1 MPCNSGPAIWRLVWL
16 WQFPARQAGR
26 AGNFL
31 PLRRCLIS
39 AGAVA
44 GRVCAD
50 RVFVGRAVAGR
61 NCCSVAV
68 TGSVLAVRVLV
79 GRRLPGDVR
88 RNSSSRPGAAVGNR
102 KKSPQAD
109 ARGDSLFRVSPDSDQ
124 VIFFDVL
131 EITIGADLQFRGSRG
146 SSHTTI
152 PWGCT
157 CMAEIVQTC
166 E

>member
-61 NCCSVAV
+61 NCCSVGCCRIGACC
-68 TGSVLAVRVLV
+68 
-79 GRRLPGDVR
+79 PGGV
-88 RNSSSRPGAAVGNR
+88 PGASCAITAAGRNR
-102 KKSPQAD
+102 LLCRKESPQAS
-109 ARGDSLFRVSPDSDQ
+109 ACGDSLFRASPDSDQ
-124 VIFFDVL
+124 VVLLDIL
-131 EITIGADLQFRGSRG
+131 EITVGADLQFRGRG
-146 SSHTTI
+146 FVAYDDPVGVYLH
-152 PWGCT
+152 GRDR
-157 CMAEIVQTC
+157 ADV
-166 E
+166 

>member
-61 NCCSVAV
+61 NCCSVGCYRIGACC
-68 TGSVLAVRVLV
+68 
-79 GRRLPGDVR
+79 PGAC
-88 RNSSSRPGAAVGNR
+88 RPGGCRGTSCAITAAGRNR
-102 KKSPQAD
+102 LLCRKESPQAS
-109 ARGDSLFRVSPDSDQ
+109 ACGDSLFRASPDSDQ
-124 VIFFDVL
+124 VVLLDIL
-131 EITIGADLQFRGSRG
+131 EITVGADLQFRGRG
-146 SSHTTI
+146 FVAYDDPVGVYLH
-152 PWGCT
+152 GRDR
-157 CMAEIVQTC
+157 ADV
-166 E
+166 

>member
-1 MPCNSGPAIWRLVWL
+1 MPCNLGPAIWRLVWL

-61 NCCSVAV
+61 NCCSVGCCRIGACC
-68 TGSVLAVRVLV
+68 
-79 GRRLPGDVR
+79 PGGV
-88 RNSSSRPGAAVGNR
+88 PGASCAITAAGRNR
-102 KKSPQAD
+102 LLCRKESPQAS
-109 ARGDSLFRVSPDSDQ
+109 ACGDSLFRASPDSDQ
-124 VIFFDVL
+124 VVLLDIL
-131 EITIGADLQFRGSRG
+131 EITVGADLQFRGRG
-146 SSHTTI
+146 FVAYDDPVGVYLH
-152 PWGCT
+152 GRDR
-157 CMAEIVQTC
+157 ADV
-166 E
+166 